1 MGRWSQA
8 QASVP
13 ARIPSFLLLAVGVM
27 WMTIRSTYLDL
38 THDDGWQ
45 LGIVSWNMSL
55 SALNHS
61 PSGYFIIIAKR
72 KPGQS
77 LSGLQGLSNYDEKP
91 VSKNYFQKTLKKLFL
106 SRHCSLGWHTTS
118 LLNVGLSTYASEQ
131 PCCSMENLSSHPFFA
146 CQSWAF
152 SIWSPFCSPLHPA
165 HSSLLLSPSSL
176 QLSFF
181 VIREEG
187 IITEELHLADCL

>member
-8 QASVP
+8 QASEP

-27 WMTIRSTYLDL
+27 WMTIRSPYFDL
-38 THDDGWQ
+38 THDDGRQ

-55 SALNHS
+55 SALNRS

-77 LSGLQGLSNYDEKP
+77 LSEVQGLSNYDEKP

-106 SRHCSLGWHTTS
+106 SRRCSLGWHTTS
-118 LLNVGLSTYASEQ
+118 LLNVGISTYVGEQ
-131 PCCSMENLSSHPFFA
+131 PVLFHGKLILPPFPCLS
-146 CQSWAF
+146 
-152 SIWSPFCSPLHPA
+152 IMGILHMIPILLPSA
-165 HSSLLLSPSSL
+165 SCTLLSASL
-176 QLSFF
+176 PLVS
-181 VIREEG
+181 
-187 IITEELHLADCL
+187 AA